1 MIQRAGRYHF
11 LFSTKKK
18 RRKNR
23 VKMTEKGKE
32 KKKIARVWR
41 IVASDRFRRSNARIK
56 RGAKSLID
64 SARSWLPRYEKSL
77 SPPLPSSFRVKFCRV
92 NHNVT
97 SIHPR
102 DRDWQSAYT
111 RVHAR
116 LMNLPCPTLHVSGR
130 NASVRARARGARGP
144 LLLLASARCP
154 GWDTLWEITLYIWCY
169 LFSWKQLWKFGK
181 RDFFWKF
188 FLFSGRKKRELKV
201 SKFFCLDF

>member
-1 MIQRAGRYHF
+1 M
-11 LFSTKKK
+11 T
-18 RRKNR
+18 NCR
-23 VKMTEKGKE
+23 V
-32 KKKIARVWR
+32 
-41 IVASDRFRRSNARIK
+41 RSIPAIK
-56 RGAKSLID
+56 RED
-64 SARSWLPRYEKSL
+64 QTRCEKFNRFGSIVVAAIREI
-77 SPPLPSSFRVKFCRV
+77 PLPSPPPVKFCRV

-181 RDFFWKF
+181 RDFFGKF

-201 SKFFCLDF
+201 VEVSKFFCLDF

>member
-1 MIQRAGRYHF
+1 M
-11 LFSTKKK
+11 
-18 RRKNR
+18 
-23 VKMTEKGKE
+23 
-32 KKKIARVWR
+32 WR
-41 IVASDRFRRSNARIK
+41 IVASDRFRRSNARI
-56 RGAKSLID
+56 KSLID

-77 SPPLPSSFRVKFCRV
+77 SHPSSSRVKFCSV

-201 SKFFCLDF
+201 FEVSKFFCLDF